1 MLYDASAD
9 DKLSCLARRF
19 LAGVIHHSPAL
30 TLLFSPTFNCFRRM
44 AGAFINTQAQWGI
57 DDRFASFRVKNSS
70 AGGTYMEVRP
80 VSSAANVYLVMAGV
94 VAAGIDGVEKKMELP
109 TMKKKLTSEE
119 FVQSVMAAKMAAAEG
134 KAEDTKTEAGPSFA
148 TSLEEAIK
156 NLETDDV
163 IREAL
168 GDKFITWF
176 TFLKRKEVEQFKEHK
191 PAESNAEEFAT
202 ERAAYGEFL

>member
-1 MLYDASAD
+1 M
-9 DKLSCLARRF
+9 
-19 LAGVIHHSPAL
+19 
-30 TLLFSPTFNCFRRM
+30 
-44 AGAFINTQAQWGI
+44 
-57 DDRFASFRVKNSS
+57 
-70 AGGTYMEVRP
+70 
-80 VSSAANVYLVMAGV
+80 
-94 VAAGIDGVEKKMELP
+94 
-109 TMKKKLTSEE
+109 
-119 FVQSVMAAKMAAAEG
+119 QSYRYS
-134 KAEDTKTEAGPSFA
+134 AGPSFA